1 MKASESLQALVG
13 EYREAATALPLSLNP
28 VNPPPAV
35 KRRLM
40 EAIAPPVRRSA
51 PVFTR
56 LFWAAAA
63 IALFSIIVVSLRNAP
78 DPHPV
83 VMNGTKE
90 APDAHGLLVL
100 TGRAADLSVSG
111 LPKLPA
117 GKVYQLWHIGDD
129 KIPVDQNIFRLDSAG
144 DLRGADWI
152 KNPIATDHLF
162 AITIE
167 PSGGNKH
174 PTMPIYAVGKY

>member
-1 MKASESLQALVG
+1 
-13 EYREAATALPLSLNP
+13 
-28 VNPPPAV
+28 
-35 KRRLM
+35 M
-40 EAIAPPVRRSA
+40 EAISPPVRRSA

-63 IALFSIIVVSLRNAP
+63 VILFSLIFVSLRNSSET
-78 DPHPV
+78 HTV

-90 APDAHGLLVL
+90 APAAQGILHL
-100 TGRAADLSVSG
+100 TGRAADLAVSG

-117 GKVYQLWHIGDD
+117 GKGYQLWHIGSD
-129 KIPVDQNIFRLDSAG
+129 KIPVDQNVFRLDSAG
-144 DLRGADWI
+144 DLRGSDLI

-167 PSGGNKH
+167 PIDGSRS